1 MTEHQRIKAQL
12 DADVAAYLAGGGTI
26 TKHPPTARGREA
38 FTDDTAFPEVTER
51 AVSADI
57 GVM

>member
-12 DADVAAYLAGGGTI
+12 DADVAAYLAAGGTI
-26 TKHPPTARGREA
+26 TKYPPTARSRDTY
-38 FTDDTAFPEVTER
+38 TDDTTFPEVPDQ
-51 AVSADI
+51 VVPADV

>member
-12 DADVAAYLAGGGTI
+12 DADVAAYLAAGGTV
-26 TKHPPTARGREA
+26 TKYPPTARSRDTY
-38 FTDDTAFPEVTER
+38 TDDASFSDVADR
-51 AVSADI
+51 AVSADV

>member
-12 DADVAAYLAGGGTI
+12 DADVAAYLAAGGTV
-26 TKHPPTARGREA
+26 TKYPPTARSRDIYA
-38 FTDDTAFPEVTER
+38 YDVTFTEVADR
-51 AVSADI
+51 AVSADV